1 MICKISSRCERLL
14 QSLVCSNNVTLT
26 IAGDFDITQAK
37 TWYKKYFGE
46 IKRGQDIPKME
57 NNL

>member
-1 MICKISSRCERLL
+1 L
-14 QSLVCSNNVTLT
+14 Q
-26 IAGDFDITQAK
+26 DFDITQAK
-37 TWYKKYFGE
+37 TWVQKYFGE

>member
-1 MICKISSRCERLL
+1 MWKTL

-37 TWYKKYFGE
+37 RYKKKYFYE

>member
-1 MICKISSRCERLL
+1 
-14 QSLVCSNNVTLT
+14 LVCSNNVTLT

-37 TWYKKYFGE
+37 TWVQKYFE